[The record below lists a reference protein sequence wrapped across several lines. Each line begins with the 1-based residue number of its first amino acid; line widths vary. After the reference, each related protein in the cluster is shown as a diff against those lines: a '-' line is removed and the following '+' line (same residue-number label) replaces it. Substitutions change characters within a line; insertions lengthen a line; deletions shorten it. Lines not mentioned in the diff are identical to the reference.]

1 MKTVAAGF
9 NQENLRLK
17 LYSTTRGTC
26 PGAAA
31 RGGDVLPP
39 QAGRVPG
46 PGLPVRAGPRGQ
58 VRGEDGEVGRVEA
71 PHCPVSP
78 ELHCSLGTD
87 HNLSPLYS
95 GRASLHSGGDSV
107 STNMGTLISAI
118 NQNIRI

>member
-71 PHCPVSP
+71 PRCPRSCIAP
-78 ELHCSLGTD
+78 WAPITIC
-87 HNLSPLYS
+87 PLCIL
-95 GRASLHSGGDSV
+95 ASLHSGGDSV

>member
-58 VRGEDGEVGRVEA
+58 VRGGDGEVCRVEPRGVPCPRSCIA
-71 PHCPVSP
+71 PWAPITICPLCILAAPRYTAEVIQC
-78 ELHCSLGTD
+78 LQTWGL
-87 HNLSPLYS
+87 
-95 GRASLHSGGDSV
+95 
-107 STNMGTLISAI
+107 
-118 NQNIRI
+118 

>member
-58 VRGEDGEVGRVEA
+58 VRGEDGEVGRV
-71 PHCPVSP
+71 PCPGAALLPGHRSQFVP
-78 ELHCSLGTD
+78 FVFWPRYTAEVIQCLQTWGL
-87 HNLSPLYS
+87 
-95 GRASLHSGGDSV
+95 
-107 STNMGTLISAI
+107 
-118 NQNIRI
+118 